1 MKIWNSVINQNLN
14 EIRVT
19 KLCLHCTKK
28 IIGRIVY
35 WLFDRFDLKIMKIF
49 RSQLGAS
56 TSFQFCCFTNNR
68 FIVTSVDLGTVHYRT
83 SRNSATAKN
92 RSLFLLLEFFHNSIL
107 VFSISAILDTSVK
120 FNSKNV
126 VVLITVFANYSKCR
140 ILILAFSTNFCL
152 KQN

>member
-1 MKIWNSVINQNLN
+1 MEYWTSVGWVRWTLECWNSAGWIFGPKMKIWNSVINQNLN

-49 RSQLGAS
+49 RSLGAS

-107 VFSISAILDTSVK
+107 VLSIS
-120 FNSKNV
+120 V
-126 VVLITVFANYSKCR
+126 VIYFFLITK
-140 ILILAFSTNFCL
+140 
-152 KQN
+152 K

>member
-1 MKIWNSVINQNLN
+1 MEYWTSVGWVRWTLECWNSVGWIFGPKMKIWNSVINQNLN

-49 RSQLGAS
+49 RSLGAS

-107 VFSISAILDTSVK
+107 VLSIS
-120 FNSKNV
+120 V
-126 VVLITVFANYSKCR
+126 VIYFFLITK
-140 ILILAFSTNFCL
+140 
-152 KQN
+152 K